1 MINKVK
7 KKFQTKKE
15 EKTMKDKVVRLIGSS
30 VLAAVTVA
38 GCGWSNSMHSMPGDS
53 MHDSMTSMKDA
64 KWSAADLRSNLNA
77 LLGEHV
83 LIAAIA
89 TSHALG
95 GREAAFNGAVG
106 GLDANSVDIS
116 KTIGA
121 VYGADAEKAFLSLW
135 RKHIGFFVDY
145 TNGVATKDKAK
156 QDRAVGDLVNYA
168 GDFGAFLS
176 SANPNLSKNVVAD
189 LVKGHILTLKEVVDA
204 QAQSDWPKAYAAIRS
219 AYHHM
224 QMVADPLAATVA
236 KQFPNRYAGTSDA
249 PVATLRTTLNVALRE
264 HAIIAAM
271 ATGSALGGREAEF
284 KAAASALDG
293 NSVDIAKAIGSVYGA
308 DAEKAFLP
316 LWRKHIGFVVDYTTG
331 LATKDKAKQ
340 DKAVN
345 DLINY
350 SEDFGAFLSSAN
362 PNLPK
367 GAVAEL
373 VKGHIITLKDVVDA
387 QAAREWPKVYANLRT
402 AASHM
407 AMIADPLGM
416 AIAKQFP
423 DRYAQR

>member
-1 MINKVK
+1 MKNKI
-7 KKFQTKKE
+7 
-15 EKTMKDKVVRLIGSS
+15 VRLIGSS
-30 VLAAVTVA
+30 VLATVTVA
-38 GCGWSNSMHSMPGDS
+38 SCGWSNSMHSMPDHSMRDS
-53 MHDSMTSMKDA
+53 TMSSKDTQ
-64 KWSAADLRSNLNA
+64 WSAADLRSNLNA

-83 LIAAIA
+83 LIAAVA

-116 KTIGA
+116 KAIGA
-121 VYGADAEKAFLSLW
+121 VYGADAEKAFLPLW

-145 TNGVATKDKAK
+145 TTGTATKDKAK
-156 QDRAVGDLVNYA
+156 QDKAVADLVGYSQ
-168 GDFGAFLS
+168 DFDAFLS
-176 SANPNLSKNVVAD
+176 SANPNLPKNVVAD
-189 LVKGHILTLKEVVDA
+189 LVKGHILTLKDVVDA
-204 QAQSDWPKAYAAIRS
+204 QAAGDWPKAYAATRS

-224 QMVADPLAATVA
+224 QMIGDPLASAIVR
-236 KQFPNRYAGTSDA
+236 QFPDRFAGSTNSSA
-249 PVATLRTTLNVALRE
+249 STLRTTLNMALRE

-284 KAAASALDG
+284 KSAANALDA
-293 NSVDIAKAIGSVYGA
+293 NSIDIAKAIVSVYGA

-316 LWRKHIGFVVDYTTG
+316 LWRKHIGFVVDYTIG
-331 LATKDKAKQ
+331 LAAKDKAKQ
-340 DKAVN
+340 DKAVD
-345 DLINY
+345 DLIKY

-367 GAVAEL
+367 STVAEL

-387 QAAREWPKVYANLRT
+387 QAAREWPKVYANLRM

-423 DRYAQR
+423 DRFVQR

>member
-1 MINKVK
+1 
-7 KKFQTKKE
+7 
-15 EKTMKDKVVRLIGSS
+15 MKNKVVRLIGSS
-30 VLAAVTVA
+30 VLAAVTAA
-38 GCGWSNSMHSMPGDS
+38 GCGWSHSMNSMPGHS
-53 MHDSMTSMKDA
+53 MHDSMGKDN

-83 LIAAIA
+83 LIAAVA

-95 GREAAFNGAVG
+95 GREAAFKGAAG

-116 KTIGA
+116 KAIGA
-121 VYGADAEKAFLSLW
+121 VYGADAEKAFLPLW

-145 TNGVATKDKAK
+145 TTGVATKDKAK
-156 QDRAVGDLVNYA
+156 QDKAVADLVGYSE
-168 GDFGAFLS
+168 DFGAFLS
-176 SANPNLSKNVVAD
+176 SANPSLPKSVVAD
-189 LVKGHILTLKEVVDA
+189 LVKGHILTLKYVVDA
-204 QAQSDWPKAYAAIRS
+204 QAQGDWLKAYEAIRS

-224 QMVADPLAATVA
+224 QMIGDPLAAAIA
-236 KQFPNRYAGTSDA
+236 KQFPNRFPGSPDSPA
-249 PVATLRTTLNVALRE
+249 ATLRTNLNMALRE
-264 HAIIAAM
+264 HAIVAAM
-271 ATGSALGGREAEF
+271 ATGSALGGRDAEF

-293 NSVDIAKAIGSVYGA
+293 NSIDIAKAIGSVYGA

-331 LATKDKAKQ
+331 LAAKDKAKQ

-367 GAVAEL
+367 STVAEL

-387 QAAREWPKVYANLRT
+387 QAAREWPKVYTNLRM

-407 AMIADPLGM
+407 AMIGDPLGM
-416 AIAKQFP
+416 AIVKQFP
-423 DRYAQR
+423 DRFAQR

>member
-1 MINKVK
+1 
-7 KKFQTKKE
+7 
-15 EKTMKDKVVRLIGSS
+15 MKSEVTRIISGL
-30 VLAAVTVA
+30 VLAAMVSS
-38 GCGWSNSMHSMPGDS
+38 GCGQMGWNRSPESMAGHSMHV
-53 MHDSMTSMKDA
+53 SMTDTKGT
-64 KWSAADLRSNLNA
+64 KWTAADLRANLNA

-83 LIAAIA
+83 LIAAVA

-95 GREAAFNGAVG
+95 GREAAFKGAVG

-116 KTIGA
+116 KAIGA
-121 VYGADAEKAFLSLW
+121 VYGADAEKAFLPLW

-145 TNGVATKDKAK
+145 TTGAATKDKVK
-156 QDRAVGDLVNYA
+156 QDKAVSDLVGYSQ
-168 GDFGAFLS
+168 DFGAFLS
-176 SANPNLSKNVVAD
+176 SANPNLPKGAVGD
-189 LVKGHILTLKEVVDA
+189 LVKGHILTLKDVVDA
-204 QAQSDWPKAYAAIRS
+204 QAAGDWPKAYAATRS

-224 QMVADPLAATVA
+224 QMIGDPLAAAIA
-236 KQFPNRYAGTSDA
+236 KQFPKRFPGA
-249 PVATLRTTLNVALRE
+249 PDSPAATLRTTLNMALRE

-284 KAAASALDG
+284 KAAADALDG
-293 NSVDIAKAIGSVYGA
+293 NSIDISKAIGSVYGA

-331 LATKDKAKQ
+331 LAAKDKAKQ

-345 DLINY
+345 DLIKY
-350 SEDFGAFLSSAN
+350 SEDFGAFLASAN

-367 GAVAEL
+367 NTVAEL

-387 QAAREWPKVYANLRT
+387 QAAREWPSVYANLRM

-407 AMIADPLGM
+407 AMIADPLGT

-423 DRYAQR
+423 DRFAQR

>member
-1 MINKVK
+1 
-7 KKFQTKKE
+7 
-15 EKTMKDKVVRLIGSS
+15 MKSEVTRIISGS
-30 VLAAVTVA
+30 VLAALVSS
-38 GCGWSNSMHSMPGDS
+38 GCGQMGWNRSSASMQEHSMHELMMAAENSRW
-53 MHDSMTSMKDA
+53 T
-64 KWSAADLRSNLNA
+64 AADLRSSLNA

-83 LIAAIA
+83 LIAAVA

-95 GREAAFNGAVG
+95 GREAAFQGAVG
-106 GLDANSVDIS
+106 GLDANSVDLS
-116 KTIGA
+116 KAIGA
-121 VYGADAEKAFLSLW
+121 VYGADAEKAFLPLW

-145 TNGVATKDKAK
+145 TTGAATKDQAK
-156 QDRAVGDLVNYA
+156 QAKAVADLVGYSQ
-168 GDFGAFLS
+168 DFGAFLS
-176 SANPNLSKNVVAD
+176 AANPNLPKNAVAD
-189 LVKGHILTLKEVVDA
+189 LVKGHILTLKDVVDA
-204 QAQSDWPKAYAAIRS
+204 QAAGDWPKAYAATRS

-224 QMVADPLAATVA
+224 QMLGDPLAAAIA
-236 KQFPNRYAGTSDA
+236 KQFPERFAGAPDA
-249 PVATLRTTLNVALRE
+249 PAATLRTTLNMALRE

-271 ATGSALGGREAEF
+271 ATGSALGGRAAEF
-284 KAAASALDG
+284 KAAADALDG
-293 NSVDIAKAIGSVYGA
+293 NSIDLAKAIGSVYGA

-331 LATKDKAKQ
+331 LAAKDKAKQ

-345 DLINY
+345 DLLSY

-367 GAVAEL
+367 NTVAEL

-387 QAAREWPKVYANLRT
+387 QAAREWPKVYANLRM

-407 AMIADPLGM
+407 AMIADPLGT

-423 DRYAQR
+423 DRFAQR

>member
-1 MINKVK
+1 
-7 KKFQTKKE
+7 
-15 EKTMKDKVVRLIGSS
+15 
-30 VLAAVTVA
+30 
-38 GCGWSNSMHSMPGDS
+38 MHSMPGHS
-53 MHDSMTSMKDA
+53 MHDSMGKNS

-83 LIAAIA
+83 LIAAVA

-95 GREAAFNGAVG
+95 GREAAFKGAVG

-116 KTIGA
+116 KAIGA

-145 TNGVATKDKAK
+145 ATGVVTKDKAK
-156 QDRAVGDLVNYA
+156 QDKAVADLVAYSQ
-168 GDFGAFLS
+168 DFGAFLS
-176 SANPNLSKNVVAD
+176 SANPSLPKSVVAD
-189 LVKGHILTLKEVVDA
+189 LVKGHILTLKDVIDA
-204 QAQSDWPKAYAAIRS
+204 QAQGDWPKVYGAIRS

-224 QMVADPLAATVA
+224 QMIGDPLAGAIA
-236 KQFPNRYAGTSDA
+236 KQFPNRFPGSPDSPA
-249 PVATLRTTLNVALRE
+249 ATLRTNLNMALRE
-264 HAIIAAM
+264 HAIVAAM

-293 NSVDIAKAIGSVYGA
+293 NSIDIAKAIGSVYGA

-331 LATKDKAKQ
+331 LAAKDKAKQ
-340 DKAVN
+340 DKAVG
-345 DLINY
+345 DLIMY
-350 SEDFGAFLSSAN
+350 ADDFAAFLSSAN

-367 GAVAEL
+367 SAVAEL

-387 QAAREWPKVYANLRT
+387 QAAREWPKVYANLRM

-407 AMIADPLGM
+407 AMIADPLGI

-423 DRYAQR
+423 NHFAQRKGEIF

>member
-1 MINKVK
+1 
-7 KKFQTKKE
+7 
-15 EKTMKDKVVRLIGSS
+15 MKNKVVRLIGSS
-30 VLAAVTVA
+30 VLATVTVA
-38 GCGWSNSMHSMPGDS
+38 GCGWSNSMHSMPDHSMRDS
-53 MHDSMTSMKDA
+53 MMSSKDTQ
-64 KWSAADLRSNLNA
+64 WSAADLRSNLNA

-83 LIAAIA
+83 LIAAVA

-116 KTIGA
+116 KAIGA
-121 VYGADAEKAFLSLW
+121 VYGADAEKAFLPLW

-145 TNGVATKDKAK
+145 TTGTATKDKAK
-156 QDRAVGDLVNYA
+156 QDKAVADLVGYSQ
-168 GDFGAFLS
+168 DFDAFLS
-176 SANPNLSKNVVAD
+176 SANPNLPKNVVGD
-189 LVKGHILTLKEVVDA
+189 LVKGHILTLKDVVDA
-204 QAQSDWPKAYAAIRS
+204 QAAGDWPKAYAATRS

-224 QMVADPLAATVA
+224 QMIGDPLASAIVR
-236 KQFPNRYAGTSDA
+236 QFPDRFAGSTNSSA
-249 PVATLRTTLNVALRE
+249 STLRTTLNMALRE

-284 KAAASALDG
+284 KSAANALDA
-293 NSVDIAKAIGSVYGA
+293 NSIDIAKTIGSVYGA
-308 DAEKAFLP
+308 DAERAFLP

-331 LATKDKAKQ
+331 LAAKDKAKQ
-340 DKAVN
+340 DKAVD
-345 DLINY
+345 DLIKY
-350 SEDFGAFLSSAN
+350 SEDFGAFLTSAN

-367 GAVAEL
+367 STVAEL
-373 VKGHIITLKDVVDA
+373 VKGHIVTLKDVVDA
-387 QAAREWPKVYANLRT
+387 QAAREWPKVYANLRM

-423 DRYAQR
+423 DRFVQR

>member
-1 MINKVK
+1 MKNKV
-7 KKFQTKKE
+7 T
-15 EKTMKDKVVRLIGSS
+15 RLIGSS
-30 VLAAVTVA
+30 VLAAVTVT
-38 GCGWSNSMHSMPGDS
+38 GCGWSNSMNSMQGHS
-53 MHDSMTSMKDA
+53 MHDSMATSKDS

-83 LIAAIA
+83 LIAAVA

-95 GREAAFNGAVG
+95 GREAAFQGAVG

-116 KTIGA
+116 KAIGA
-121 VYGADAEKAFLSLW
+121 VYGADAEKAFLPLW

-145 TNGVATKDKAK
+145 TTGVATKDKAK
-156 QDRAVGDLVNYA
+156 MDKAVADLVGYSE
-168 GDFGAFLS
+168 DFGAFLS
-176 SANPNLSKNVVAD
+176 SANPNLPKSAVAD
-189 LVKGHILTLKEVVDA
+189 LVKGHILTLKDVVDA
-204 QAQSDWPKAYAAIRS
+204 QSAGDWPKAYTAIRS

-224 QMVADPLAATVA
+224 QMIGNPLAAAIA
-236 KQFPNRYAGTSDA
+236 KQFPNRFPGA
-249 PVATLRTTLNVALRE
+249 PDSPAATLRTTLNMALRE
-264 HAIIAAM
+264 HAIVAAM

-284 KAAASALDG
+284 KAAANALDG
-293 NSVDIAKAIGSVYGA
+293 NSIDIAKLIGSVYGA

-345 DLINY
+345 DLIMY
-350 SEDFGAFLSSAN
+350 ADDFGAFLSSAN
-362 PNLPK
+362 SNLPK
-367 GAVAEL
+367 SAVVEL
-373 VKGHIITLKDVVDA
+373 VKGHIITLKDVVDG
-387 QAAREWPKVYANLRT
+387 QAAREWPKVYANLRM

-423 DRYAQR
+423 DRFVQR